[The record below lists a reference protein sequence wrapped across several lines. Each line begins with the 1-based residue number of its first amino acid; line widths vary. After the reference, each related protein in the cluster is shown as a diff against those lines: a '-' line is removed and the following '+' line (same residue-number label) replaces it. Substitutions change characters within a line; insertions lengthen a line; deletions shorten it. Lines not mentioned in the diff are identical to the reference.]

1 MTQAIWVI
9 VGVLAVPVVLLLA
22 TTGCAEI
29 VDIRDWRPEVPPE
42 PPSPTYAETVLDTS
56 GLLGYW
62 RLGETNT
69 ADPAENSYENS
80 YTPGFLD
87 GVYVDPGITLG
98 VEGALQDTNTAA
110 LFAGTT
116 GYVEVPD
123 MPPLSG
129 GEVTVELWM
138 MLTPTD
144 VPDWGVLVGCY
155 EPDLS
160 DETKIATGYRLRVRT
175 SEPGQFEIEAN
186 VGGMAGPLKV
196 KVDEA
201 TPDWHYVVLTYS
213 DALAQA
219 DLYIDDGDPST
230 LTGPFDVEV
239 TTPFWQ
245 PLRFAVGKGLAEALP
260 YPYAGY
266 LDEVALYETRLP
278 KAEVDNHYNTAK
290 KPIKGS

>member
-22 TTGCAEI
+22 TAGCAEI
-29 VDIRDWRPEVPPE
+29 ADIEDWRPQGEPAPP
-42 PPSPTYAETVLDTS
+42 PPTYADTVS
-56 GLLGYW
+56 NAMGLLGYW
-62 RLGETNT
+62 RLGETSG
-69 ADPAENSYENS
+69 AAKAVNSFN
-80 YTPGFLD
+80 PGTLD
-87 GVYVDPGITLG
+87 GDYVNPAGITL
-98 VEGALQDTNTAA
+98 EEKGALENDPDTAA
-110 LFAGTT
+110 QFVGTT

-123 MPPLSG
+123 MPPVSG

-219 DLYIDDGDPST
+219 DLYIDDADPST

-278 KAEVDNHYNTAK
+278 KVEVDNHYNAA
-290 KPIKGS
+290 PNAEVGS

>member
-1 MTQAIWVI
+1 
-9 VGVLAVPVVLLLA
+9 
-22 TTGCAEI
+22 
-29 VDIRDWRPEVPPE
+29 
-42 PPSPTYAETVLDTS
+42 
-56 GLLGYW
+56 
-62 RLGETNT
+62 
-69 ADPAENSYENS
+69 
-80 YTPGFLD
+80 
-87 GVYVDPGITLG
+87 
-98 VEGALQDTNTAA
+98 
-110 LFAGTT
+110 
-116 GYVEVPD
+116 
-123 MPPLSG
+123 
-129 GEVTVELWM
+129 
-138 MLTPTD
+138 
-144 VPDWGVLVGCY
+144 
-155 EPDLS
+155 
-160 DETKIATGYRLRVRT
+160 
-175 SEPGQFEIEAN
+175 
-186 VGGMAGPLKV
+186 MAGPLTV

-290 KPIKGS
+290 QPIKGS

>member
-1 MTQAIWVI
+1 V
-9 VGVLAVPVVLLLA
+9 
-22 TTGCAEI
+22 
-29 VDIRDWRPEVPPE
+29 
-42 PPSPTYAETVLDTS
+42 
-56 GLLGYW
+56 
-62 RLGETNT
+62 
-69 ADPAENSYENS
+69 AENSAP
-80 YTPGFLD
+80 PGGTLN
-87 GVYVDPGITLG
+87 GNYVNPGITL
-98 VEGALQDTNTAA
+98 EEKGALENDPDTAA
-110 LFAGTT
+110 QFAGTT

-138 MLTPTD
+138 MLPPTD

-160 DETKIATGYRLRVRT
+160 DETIIATGYRLRVRT

-219 DLYIDDGDPST
+219 ELYIDDGDPST

-266 LDEVALYETRLP
+266 LDEVALYEAYLP
-278 KAEVDNHYNTAK
+278 KAEVDNHYNAA
-290 KPIKGS
+290 PNAAQGS

>member
-22 TTGCAEI
+22 TTGCAGLAG
-29 VDIRDWRPEVPPE
+29 VRDWRPQEQTPVE
-42 PPSPTYAETVLDTS
+42 PPTYNDLVLGTE

-62 RLGETNT
+62 RLGEPDG
-69 ADPAENSYENS
+69 APVAENSAP
-80 YTPGFLD
+80 PGGTLN
-87 GVYVDPGITLG
+87 GNYVDPGLTLG
-98 VEGALQDTNTAA
+98 QDGALLPNDSDKAA
-110 LFAGTT
+110 FFAGTT

-138 MLTPTD
+138 MLPPTD

-160 DETKIATGYRLRVRT
+160 DETIIATGYRLRVRT

-186 VGGMAGPLKV
+186 VGAMAGPLKV

-219 DLYIDDGDPST
+219 DLYIDDGNPST

-239 TTPFWQ
+239 TTPFFQ
-245 PLRFAVGKGLAEALP
+245 PLRFAVGKGLAGALP
-260 YPYAGY
+260 YPYLGL
-266 LDEVALYETRLP
+266 LDEVALYQNRLP
-278 KAEVDNHYNTAK
+278 GDEVEKHFNTATA
-290 KPIKGS
+290 PNAVGP

>member
-22 TTGCAEI
+22 TTGCAQI
-29 VDIRDWRPEVPPE
+29 ADIRDWRPEEPPE
-42 PPSPTYAETVLDTS
+42 PPPPTYAETVLNTL

-62 RLGETNT
+62 RLGEPDG
-69 ADPAENSYENS
+69 APVAENSAP
-80 YTPGFLD
+80 PGGTLN
-87 GVYVDPGITLG
+87 GNYVNPGITLE
-98 VEGALQDTNTAA
+98 VEGALQDNNPAA
-110 LFAGTT
+110 FFAGTT

-129 GEVTVELWM
+129 GELTVELWM
-138 MLTPTD
+138 MLPPTD

-155 EPDLS
+155 EPNLS
-160 DETKIATGYRLRVRT
+160 DETIIATGYRLRVQT

-196 KVDEA
+196 KVDEVDEA
-201 TPDWHYVVLTYS
+201 TPAWHYVALTYS

-219 DLYIDDGDPST
+219 ELYIDDKDPST

-239 TTPFWQ
+239 TTPSWQ
-245 PLRFAVGKGLAEALP
+245 PLRFAVGKGLAAALP

-266 LDEVALYETRLP
+266 LDEVALYQTRLP
-278 KAEVDNHYNTAK
+278 KTEVDNHYDAAK
-290 KPIKGS
+290 MTDKGS